1 MYFIIQDLPREY
13 HLSSSSSSDE
23 SVPSSWDSNTVEP
36 LELMSSHIEQLRN
49 VVGDEPTD
57 EVLSEILLAADMD
70 INRAINFY
78 FNLT

>member
-1 MYFIIQDLPREY
+1 MQDLPREH
-13 HLSSSSSSDE
+13 HLSSSSSDD
-23 SVPSSWDSNTVEP
+23 SVPSSWDSNTAEP
-36 LELMSSHIEQLRN
+36 LELMSSYIEQLRN